1 MKNPIKLALSLL
13 ALGCAVASPALR
25 AQENKTPPPA
35 GGGQGRGPGGRG
47 MMTPEQ
53 RIEMLDKAVTL
64 TAEQKTK
71 IAAIYKDSA
80 EKMKALAPEDGRE
93 KRMEMMKA
101 TQDAVRATLTAEQ
114 QAKFDAMPRPGRG
127 GPGGPRGEGRPAGE
141 APAKQN

>member
-1 MKNPIKLALSLL
+1 MPSPKISLTFLPMKNPIKLALSLL

-101 TQDAVRATLTAEQ
+101 TQDAVRVTLTAVNFGHIPHAAESERS
-114 QAKFDAMPRPGRG
+114 ASDV
-127 GPGGPRGEGRPAGE
+127 
-141 APAKQN
+141 